1 MKKMLFILFG
11 LVDILTW
18 NPSVMA
24 SPNQTCF
31 FSLMFLLVYQ
41 FFLGMEDSVG

>member
-1 MKKMLFILFG
+1 MLTSSG
-11 LVDILTW
+11 LA
-18 NPSVMA
+18 PSPPYSNWKPSLIA

-41 FFLGMEDSVG
+41 FF